1 MNENEFHFL
10 DIKSFWQRW
19 RRRPCDL
26 RVLQIIDFKG
36 GILMKSSKRVSMLEL
51 STLVKEL
58 LGNNGF
64 GGGSF
69 GGGSFGGG
77 GAGGSW

>member
-1 MNENEFHFL
+1 
-10 DIKSFWQRW
+10 
-19 RRRPCDL
+19 
-26 RVLQIIDFKG
+26 
-36 GILMKSSKRVSMLEL
+36 MKSSKRVSMLEL

-58 LGNNGF
+58 LGNNGS